1 MLRRMANTPVPLH
14 PEAQAIY
21 DRRLRRVRAAV
32 LWLASFVA
40 LSLSVS
46 VIFGIYNYTTDKPA
60 KAIFGISDK

>member
-1 MLRRMANTPVPLH
+1 MLRRMANTPVPLR

-32 LWLASFVA
+32 LGLASFVA
-40 LSLSVS
+40 LSLIVS

-60 KAIFGISDK
+60 KAMFGLDDK